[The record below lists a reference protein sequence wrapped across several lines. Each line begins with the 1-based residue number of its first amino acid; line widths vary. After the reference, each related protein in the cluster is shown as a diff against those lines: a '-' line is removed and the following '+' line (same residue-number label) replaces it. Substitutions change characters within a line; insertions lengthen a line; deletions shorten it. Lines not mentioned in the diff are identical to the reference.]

1 MERPPPHRAN
11 RRRMRQLFQNRD
23 GPGVAIGCMATQLAQ
38 RIAVQLSMGRRR
50 RFANNLPIVSASFDM
65 NVHAFFSANLLLA
78 YTAYF
83 IGTASPGPSNLAIMS
98 VAANQGR
105 KAAFAFALG
114 VMSGS
119 MFWATVAALG
129 VSAALLAWSKLLVAI
144 KVFGGLYLL
153 WLAFK
158 SARTALSGPP
168 AAAANAAREQRL
180 SRFYVRG
187 AMLHLTNPKAI
198 LVWVSIVALSSNGAG
213 GAHGAVVPGCLA
225 IGCLVFGGY
234 ALVFS
239 MDGARR
245 LYVRGRRAMEACLAV
260 VFGVAGVRLLVTNV

>member
-1 MERPPPHRAN
+1 M
-11 RRRMRQLFQNRD
+11 
-23 GPGVAIGCMATQLAQ
+23 
-38 RIAVQLSMGRRR
+38 S
-50 RFANNLPIVSASFDM
+50 
-65 NVHAFFSANLLLA
+65 VHAFFSANLLLA

-105 KAAFAFALG
+105 KAALAFALG
-114 VMSGS
+114 VISGS

-129 VSAALLAWSKLLVAI
+129 ISAALLAWSKLLVAI

-158 SARTALSGPP
+158 SGRTALSGPP
-168 AAAANAAREQRL
+168 ATAANAAREQRL

-260 VFGVAGVRLLVTNV
+260 VFGVAGIRLLVTNV

>member
-1 MERPPPHRAN
+1 M
-11 RRRMRQLFQNRD
+11 
-23 GPGVAIGCMATQLAQ
+23 
-38 RIAVQLSMGRRR
+38 S
-50 RFANNLPIVSASFDM
+50 
-65 NVHAFFSANLLLA
+65 VHAFFSANLLLA

-105 KAAFAFALG
+105 KAALAFALG
-114 VMSGS
+114 VISGS
-119 MFWATVAALG
+119 MVWATVAALG

-144 KVFGGLYLL
+144 KIFGGLYLM

-158 SARTALSGPP
+158 SGRTAWSGK
-168 AAAANAAREQRL
+168 AATSLNAAGEQRL
-180 SRFYVRG
+180 PRFYVRG

-213 GAHGAVVPGCLA
+213 ASHGAVVPGCLV

-239 MDGARR
+239 MNGARR

-260 VFGVAGVRLLVTNV
+260 VFGVAGIRLLVSNV

>member
-1 MERPPPHRAN
+1 M
-11 RRRMRQLFQNRD
+11 
-23 GPGVAIGCMATQLAQ
+23 GSG
-38 RIAVQLSMGRRR
+38 AV
-50 RFANNLPIVSASFDM
+50 FANNLRIIPARFDM
-65 NVHAFFSANLLLA
+65 SVHAFFSANLLLA

-98 VAANQGR
+98 VAANHGR
-105 KAAFAFALG
+105 KAALAFALG
-114 VMSGS
+114 VISGS

-144 KVFGGLYLL
+144 KLFGGAYLL

-158 SARTALSGPP
+158 SGRTAWSARSADTL
-168 AAAANAAREQRL
+168 NAAPEQKL
-180 SRFYVRG
+180 SRLYVRG

-213 GAHGAVVPGCLA
+213 ASHGAVVPGCIA
-225 IGCLVFGGY
+225 IGCVVFGGY

-239 MDGARR
+239 TDSARR

-260 VFGVAGVRLLVTNV
+260 VFGVAGVRLLASNV

>member
-1 MERPPPHRAN
+1 MGSRA
-11 RRRMRQLFQNRD
+11 
-23 GPGVAIGCMATQLAQ
+23 V
-38 RIAVQLSMGRRR
+38 
-50 RFANNLPIVSASFDM
+50 FANNHRIISARFDM
-65 NVHAFFSANLLLA
+65 SVHAFFSANLLLA

-83 IGTASPGPSNLAIMS
+83 VGTASPGPSNLAIMS
-98 VAANQGR
+98 VAANHGR
-105 KAAFAFALG
+105 KAALVFALG
-114 VMSGS
+114 VISGS

-144 KVFGGLYLL
+144 KLFGGVYLL

-158 SARTALSGPP
+158 SGRTAWS
-168 AAAANAAREQRL
+168 ANAAATPKATADGKL
-180 SRFYVRG
+180 SRFYARG

-213 GAHGAVVPGCLA
+213 ASHGAVVPGCIA

-239 MDGARR
+239 TDAARR

-260 VFGVAGVRLLVTNV
+260 VFGVAGIRLLTSNA